1 MLRILQKEIN
11 NFFNSFVAYIV
22 IIVFL
27 VGIGLVSWVF
37 PQSNI
42 LDYGYANLDPLFNMA
57 PYVFLFLIPAI
68 TMRTFA
74 EETKSGTIE
83 LLLTRPLTDLQIVL
97 GKFLASFLLVVFALI
112 PTLIYYF
119 SVYKLGT
126 PAGNIDTAAVTGSY
140 IGLLMLAAVFT
151 SIGIFSSSVT
161 DNQIVAF
168 VLAIFLCFI
177 FYDGFSSIASINIWS
192 DYSFFISQLGI
203 DYHYQSLSR
212 GLIDIRN
219 LAYFLSLITLMVF
232 LTKMALESRKW

>member
-11 NFFNSFVAYIV
+11 NFFNSLVAYIV

-42 LDYGYANLDPLFNMA
+42 LDYGFANLDPLFNMA

-74 EETKSGTIE
+74 EETKSGTME

-119 SVYKLGT
+119 SVYELGT
-126 PAGNIDTAAVTGSY
+126 PAGNIDTAAVAGSY

-151 SIGIFSSSVT
+151 SIGVFSSSVT

-177 FYDGFSSIASINIWS
+177 FYDGFSSIASINVWS

-219 LAYFLSLITLMVF
+219 LAYFFSLVTLMVF
-232 LTKMALESRKW
+232 LTKMVLESRKW